1 MLNELVALE
10 TDRNPKLTVLHCAFN
25 RSLKALDVTGN
36 PLLKELVCTENSLS
50 SLDVSHNLELKKLM
64 CGNGFVKKNRLE
76 TLDVSKN
83 TKLDTVGMLGLLAEN
98 LGCQSEPGFDIFEL
112 Q

>member
-83 TKLDTVGMLGLLAEN
+83 TKLDTLECS
-98 LGCQSEPGFDIFEL
+98 GCWLKNEKGAV
-112 Q
+112 

>member
-36 PLLKELVCTENSLS
+36 PLLKELVCTET
-50 SLDVSHNLELKKLM
+50 VCRVWM
-64 CGNGFVKKNRLE
+64 CRIIWN
-76 TLDVSKN
+76 
-83 TKLDTVGMLGLLAEN
+83 
-98 LGCQSEPGFDIFEL
+98 
-112 Q
+112 

>member
-64 CGNGFVKKNRLE
+64 CGNGFVKR
-76 TLDVSKN
+76 
-83 TKLDTVGMLGLLAEN
+83 TVWKPWMLVKIPNSTRWNARAVG
-98 LGCQSEPGFDIFEL
+98 
-112 Q
+112 